1 MKSPCSPRSGLTGV
15 FNAGTVLTVALLLV
29 LGGGAVFLLVL
40 PWRTPTLETEFVPRL
55 LEFSPRVVVPSDSPE
70 SEPRDETCTYYT
82 CFDVYRCGHENGRIG
97 VYIYPIFNYVD
108 EHGKQLVRQ
117 ASREFMELLE
127 AIQHSP
133 YYTKDAA
140 KACVFVP
147 SVDTLNQRSLNRV
160 ALSRIL
166 QSLPHWNNGSNH
178 LLFNML
184 PGSLPEY
191 ATSLEVNTGRALVAG
206 GGFDSWTFR
215 RSHDV
220 SIPVFNPARPDLDE
234 SSQRRAERP
243 WLVVSSQTRIHFEF
257 RSEVASLAA
266 IHPGVLNLSTCG
278 HPWDSENTSVRCR
291 GDTLYKYPAILT
303 EGRFC
308 LVVRAARLGQ
318 SVLSDA
324 LMSGCVPVV
333 VADEY
338 ILPFSEVLDW
348 KRAAIQVREDDLEDL
363 LKVLK
368 GVSKAKL
375 FEMRSQALLLW
386 NRYFRSMAK
395 IALTTLDVIN
405 DRVFPH
411 VAKTYEDWNDLPP
424 GLLPPAP
431 FAFPFVAPRSRGF
444 TAVVLTYDRV
454 NSLFK
459 VVQQLT
465 QVPSLVKVVV
475 VWNNQR
481 KSPPPSSAW
490 PKLNKPLKVIR
501 TKANKL
507 SNRFYPYKDIETE
520 AVLAI
525 DDDIL
530 MLTSDELEF
539 GFEVWREFPD
549 RIVGFPSRVHLWDN
563 GTQQWKYE
571 SEWTNDVSMVLTGA
585 AFYHKHYSYEYFE
598 RLPTSIRRWVD
609 ERMNC
614 EDIAMNFLVANIT
627 GKAPIKV
634 APRKKFKCPEC
645 ARLDNL
651 SNDLQHMAARTE
663 CVNVFARA
671 FGGMPLKTIEF
682 RADPVLFKDNFPEKL
697 KRFPNLGS
705 L

>member
-1 MKSPCSPRSGLTGV
+1 MKGSSSARKGCSLGLAACYVLTAVTLTGCGV
-15 FNAGTVLTVALLLV
+15 LLL
-29 LGGGAVFLLVL
+29 APFE
-40 PWRTPTLETEFVPRL
+40 RRKLETEFAPRL
-55 LEFSPRVVVPSDSPE
+55 LESAPEVVVPSDSAPAELRVE
-70 SEPRDETCTYYT
+70 SCSYYT
-82 CFDVYRCGHENGRIG
+82 CFDVYRCGHQHDRVT
-97 VYIYPIFNYVD
+97 VYVYPIFNYVN
-108 EHGKQLVRQ
+108 EQGKQLTRQ

-127 AIQHSP
+127 AIQQSKF
-133 YYTKDAA
+133 YTPDPS
-140 KACVFVP
+140 KACLFVP
-147 SVDTLNQRSLNRV
+147 SIDLLSQDSLNLRAV
-160 ALSRIL
+160 SQIL
-166 QSLPHWNNGSNH
+166 NSLPYWNNGTNH
-178 LLFNML
+178 LIFNML
-184 PGSLPEY
+184 PGTSPSY
-191 ATSLEVNTGRALVAG
+191 ATYLEVNTGQAMVAG

-220 SIPVFNPARPDLDE
+220 SIPVFNPARHDIHPSLASRSD
-234 SSQRRAERP
+234 RP
-243 WLVVSSQTRIHFEF
+243 WLLISSQAHIHFEF
-257 RSEVASLAA
+257 RVDVASLAKT
-266 IHPGVLNLSTCG
+266 HHNVLNLTGCG
-278 HPWDSENTSVRCR
+278 HTWGTANRSARCH
-291 GDTLYKYPAILT
+291 GDEHYKYPAILT
-303 EGRFC
+303 EGKFC
-308 LVVRAARLGQ
+308 LVIRAARLGQ
-318 SVLSDA
+318 MVLSDA
-324 LMSGCVPVV
+324 LSAGCIPVV

-338 ILPFSEVLDW
+338 VLPFSEVLDW
-348 KRAAIQVREDDLEDL
+348 KRASVRIREDEL
-363 LKVLK
+363 LDVVGILK
-368 GVSKAKL
+368 GISEDRVS
-375 FEMRSQALLLW
+375 EMRSQALLIW
-386 NRYFRSMAK
+386 ERYFSSMAK
-395 IALTTLDVIN
+395 IATTTLDVVN
-405 DRVFPH
+405 DRLFPH
-411 VAKTYEDWNDLPP
+411 VAKSYEDWNGLPP
-424 GLLPPAP
+424 GLVPPAP
-431 FAFPFVAPRSRGF
+431 FAYPFMAPRSRGF

-465 QVPSLVKVVV
+465 EVPSLVKVVV

-481 KSPPPSSAW
+481 KSPPPASAW
-490 PKLNKPLKVIR
+490 PKLTKPLKVIR

-563 GTQQWKYE
+563 VTSLWKYE
-571 SEWTNDVSMVLTGA
+571 SEWTNDISMVLTGA
-585 AFYHKHYSYEYFE
+585 AFYHKHYSHEYFD
-598 RLPTSIRRWVD
+598 RLPADIRRWVD
-609 ERMNC
+609 DRMNC

-634 APRKKFKCPEC
+634 TPRKKFKCPEC

-651 SNDLQHMAARTE
+651 SNDLQHMAARSD

-671 FGGMPLKTIEF
+671 FGGMPLRAVEF

>member
-1 MKSPCSPRSGLTGV
+1 MKAPHTAKSS
-15 FNAGTVLTVALLLV
+15 LTVANVVCFVLGVTSLGGCALLLSR
-29 LGGGAVFLLVL
+29 
-40 PWRTPTLETEFVPRL
+40 WRTPKLETVFEPRY
-55 LEFSPRVVVPSDSPE
+55 LEASPRVVVPSDSPVA
-70 SEPRDETCTYYT
+70 EPRFDSCTYHT
-82 CFDVYRCGHENGRIG
+82 CFDVYRCGHEGGRIT

-108 EHGKQLVRQ
+108 EQGKPLLHQ

-133 YYTKDAA
+133 YYVSNPKR
-140 KACVFVP
+140 ACILVP
-147 SVDTLNQRSLNRV
+147 SIDLLNQGSVNLKAVSQILN
-160 ALSRIL
+160 
-166 QSLPHWNNGSNH
+166 SLPHWNNGTNH

-184 PGSLPEY
+184 PGAPPEY
-191 ATSLEVNTGRALVAG
+191 ATLLEVNTGRALVAG
-206 GGFDSWTFR
+206 GGFDSWTYR

-220 SIPVFNPARPDLDE
+220 SIPVFNPARFYLGE
-234 SSQRRAERP
+234 SLQNQAERP
-243 WLVVSSQTRIHFEF
+243 WLMVSSQTHIHFEF
-257 RSEVASLAA
+257 RSDVASLASTHA
-266 IHPGVLNLSTCG
+266 GVLNLTSCG
-278 HPWDSENTSVRCR
+278 NPWERDSQDVRCHQE
-291 GDTLYKYPAILT
+291 TMHKYPQVLT
-303 EGRFC
+303 EGKFC

-324 LMSGCVPVV
+324 LQSGCIPVV

-348 KRAAIQVREDDLEDL
+348 KRVAIRMREEEL
-363 LKVLK
+363 LDVVSVLTA
-368 GVSKAKL
+368 VSSARVS
-375 FEMRSQALLLW
+375 EMRSQALLLW
-386 NRYFRSMAK
+386 ERYFRSMAR

-411 VAKTYEDWNDLPP
+411 AAKSYQDWNDLPP
-424 GLLPPAP
+424 GLVPPFP
-431 FAFPFVAPRSRGF
+431 FAYPFMVPRGRGF

-459 VVQQLT
+459 VVQQLA

-475 VWNNQR
+475 VWNNQ
-481 KSPPPSSAW
+481 KKAPPASSAW
-490 PKLNKPLKVIR
+490 PKLNKPLSVVR

-507 SNRFYPYKDIETE
+507 SNRFFPYKEIETE

-530 MLTSDELEF
+530 MLTADELEF

-563 GTQQWKYE
+563 STSQWKYE
-571 SEWTNDVSMVLTGA
+571 SEWTNDISMVLTGA

-598 RLPTSIRRWVD
+598 RLPKAIRRWVD
-609 ERMNC
+609 DRMNC
-614 EDIAMNFLVANIT
+614 EDIAMNFLVANLT

-651 SNDLQHMAARTE
+651 SNDLQHLAARSE
-663 CVNVFARA
+663 CVNEFARA
-671 FGGMPLKTIEF
+671 FGTMPLQTVEF

>member
-1 MKSPCSPRSGLTGV
+1 MKGTSSTRCSPGLVACYVLTAIALTGC
-15 FNAGTVLTVALLLV
+15 GLLL
-29 LGGGAVFLLVL
+29 LAPFE
-40 PWRTPTLETEFVPRL
+40 RRKLETEFAPRL
-55 LEFSPRVVVPSDSPE
+55 LESSPEVVVPSDSALADVRVE
-70 SEPRDETCTYYT
+70 SCSYYT
-82 CFDVYRCGHENGRIG
+82 CFDVYRCGHRHDRVT
-97 VYIYPIFNYVD
+97 VYIYPLVDYVN
-108 EHGKQLVRQ
+108 EQGKQLTRQ

-127 AIQHSP
+127 AIQHSKF
-133 YYTKDAA
+133 YTPDPS
-140 KACVFVP
+140 KACLFVP
-147 SVDTLNQRSLNRV
+147 SIDLLSQDSLNLR
-160 ALSRIL
+160 AISQIL
-166 QSLPHWNNGSNH
+166 NSLPYWNNGTNH
-178 LLFNML
+178 LIFNML
-184 PGSLPEY
+184 PGTSPSY
-191 ATSLEVNTGRALVAG
+191 ATHLEVNTGQALVAG

-220 SIPVFNPARPDLDE
+220 SIPVFNPARHEVDPSLA
-234 SSQRRAERP
+234 RRSDRP
-243 WLVVSSQTRIHFEF
+243 WLLISSQAHIHFEF
-257 RSEVASLAA
+257 RVDVASLAKV
-266 IHPGVLNLSTCG
+266 HHNVLNLTGCG
-278 HPWDSENTSVRCR
+278 HAWATGNHSVRCH
-291 GDTLYKYPAILT
+291 GDKHYKYPDILT
-303 EGRFC
+303 EGKFC
-308 LVVRAARLGQ
+308 LVIRAARLGQ
-318 SVLSDA
+318 MALSDA
-324 LMSGCVPVV
+324 LSAGCIPVV

-338 ILPFSEVLDW
+338 VLPFSEALDW
-348 KRAAIQVREDDLEDL
+348 KRASILIREDEL
-363 LKVLK
+363 LDVVGILK
-368 GVSKAKL
+368 GIPEARVA
-375 FEMRSQALLLW
+375 EMRSQALLIW
-386 NRYFRSMAK
+386 ERYFSSMAK
-395 IALTTLDVIN
+395 IAMTTLEVVN
-405 DRVFPH
+405 DRLFPH
-411 VAKTYEDWNDLPP
+411 VAKSYEDWNDLPP
-424 GLLPPAP
+424 GLVPPAP
-431 FAFPFVAPRSRGF
+431 FAIPFVAPRSRGF

-465 QVPSLVKVVV
+465 EVPSLVKVVV

-481 KSPPPSSAW
+481 KSPPPASAW
-490 PKLNKPLKVIR
+490 PKLTKPLKVIR

-563 GTQQWKYE
+563 ATSLWKYE
-571 SEWTNDVSMVLTGA
+571 SEWTNDISMVLTGA
-585 AFYHKHYSYEYFE
+585 AFYHKHYSHEYFD
-598 RLPTSIRRWVD
+598 RLPADIRRWVD
-609 ERMNC
+609 DRMNC
-614 EDIAMNFLVANIT
+614 EDIAMNFLVSNIT

-651 SNDLQHMAARTE
+651 SNDLQHMAARSD

-671 FGGMPLKTIEF
+671 FGRMPLRAVEF

>member
-1 MKSPCSPRSGLTGV
+1 MKSASPTWKTC
-15 FNAGTVLTVALLLV
+15 NAGSVACYVLTAVALIGCALLL
-29 LGGGAVFLLVL
+29 F
-40 PWRTPTLETEFVPRL
+40 TPLERHGVETEFIPQF
-55 LEFSPRVVVPSDSPE
+55 LESSLDVIVSPNSPLADVRME
-70 SEPRDETCTYYT
+70 SCSYYT
-82 CFDVYRCGHENGRIG
+82 CFDVYRCGHRHDQIT
-97 VYIYPIFNYVD
+97 VYIYPLVNYID
-108 EHGKQLVRQ
+108 EHGSQLTRQ
-117 ASREFMELLE
+117 PSREFMEVLE
-127 AIQHSP
+127 TIHQSKF
-133 YYTKDAA
+133 YTPDSS
-140 KACVFVP
+140 KACLFIP
-147 SVDTLNQRSLNRV
+147 SLDVLSQDGLNLNAV
-160 ALSRIL
+160 SQIL
-166 QSLPHWNNGSNH
+166 NSLPYWNNGTNH

-184 PGSLPEY
+184 PGTSPSY
-191 ATSLEVNTGRALVAG
+191 ATSLEVNTAQALVAG

-220 SIPVFNPARPDLDE
+220 SIPVFNPARYHLDPSLAKRPDR
-234 SSQRRAERP
+234 Q
-243 WLVVSSQTRIHFEF
+243 WLLISSQTHIHFEF
-257 RSEVASLAA
+257 RAEVALLAA
-266 IHPGVLNLSTCG
+266 SHHDVLNLTSCG
-278 HPWDSENTSVRCR
+278 HHAWNGTSGKMRCHGNR
-291 GDTLYKYPAILT
+291 HYKYPEVLT
-303 EGRFC
+303 EGKFC

-318 SVLSDA
+318 MTLSDCLSA
-324 LMSGCVPVV
+324 GCIPIV

-338 ILPFSEVLDW
+338 VLPFSEVLDW
-348 KRAAIQVREDDLEDL
+348 KRAAVQIREDELEDVVGIL
-363 LKVLK
+363 RGFSEARV
-368 GVSKAKL
+368 A
-375 FEMRSQALLLW
+375 EMRSQALFIW
-386 NRYFRSMAK
+386 ERYFSSMAK
-395 IALTTLDVIN
+395 VTLTTLEIIN
-405 DRVFPH
+405 DRLFPH
-411 VAKTYEDWNDLPP
+411 VAKGYEDWNDLPP
-424 GLLPPAP
+424 GLVPPAP
-431 FAFPFVAPRSRGF
+431 FAIPFVAPRSRGF

-481 KSPPPSSAW
+481 KSPPPASAW
-490 PKLNKPLKVIR
+490 PKLSKPLKVIR

-563 GTQQWKYE
+563 ATSLWKYE
-571 SEWTNDVSMVLTGA
+571 SEWTNDISMVLTGA
-585 AFYHKHYSYEYFE
+585 AFYHKHYSHEYFD
-598 RLPTSIRRWVD
+598 RLPADIRRWVD

-651 SNDLQHMAARTE
+651 SNDLQHMAARSE

-671 FGGMPLKTIEF
+671 FGGMPLKTVEF

-697 KRFPNLGS
+697 KRFSNLGS

>member
-1 MKSPCSPRSGLTGV
+1 MKAAPSARKGCSPGLTACYV
-15 FNAGTVLTVALLLV
+15 VTAIALTGCGLLL
-29 LGGGAVFLLVL
+29 LAPLE
-40 PWRTPTLETEFVPRL
+40 RRKLETGFAPRL
-55 LEFSPRVVVPSDSPE
+55 LESSPEVVVPSDSDLADARVE
-70 SEPRDETCTYYT
+70 ACSYYT
-82 CFDVYRCGHENGRIG
+82 CFDVYRCGHRHDRVT
-97 VYIYPIFNYVD
+97 VYVYPIFNYVN
-108 EHGKQLVRQ
+108 EQGKELTRQ

-127 AIQHSP
+127 AIQHSKF
-133 YYTKDAA
+133 YTADPS
-140 KACVFVP
+140 KACLFVP
-147 SVDTLNQRSLNRV
+147 SIDLLSQDSLNLRAV
-160 ALSRIL
+160 SQIL
-166 QSLPHWNNGSNH
+166 NSLPYWNNGTNH
-178 LLFNML
+178 LIFNML
-184 PGSLPEY
+184 PGTSPSY
-191 ATSLEVNTGRALVAG
+191 ATHLEVNTGQALVAG

-220 SIPVFNPARPDLDE
+220 SIPVFNPARHDIEPPLAKRSD
-234 SSQRRAERP
+234 RP
-243 WLVVSSQTRIHFEF
+243 WLLISSQAHIHFEF
-257 RSEVASLAA
+257 RVDVASLAKT
-266 IHPGVLNLSTCG
+266 HHNVLNLTGCG
-278 HPWDSENTSVRCR
+278 HAWATGNHSVRCH
-291 GDTLYKYPAILT
+291 GDRHYKYPEILT
-303 EGRFC
+303 EGKFC

-318 SVLSDA
+318 MALSDA
-324 LMSGCVPVV
+324 LSAGCIPVV

-338 ILPFSEVLDW
+338 VLPFSEVLDW
-348 KRAAIQVREDDLEDL
+348 KRASIRIREDEL
-363 LKVLK
+363 LDVVGILK
-368 GVSKAKL
+368 GISEARVS
-375 FEMRSQALLLW
+375 EMRSQALLIW
-386 NRYFRSMAK
+386 ERYFSSMAK
-395 IALTTLDVIN
+395 VATTTLEVVN
-405 DRVFPH
+405 DRLFPH
-411 VAKTYEDWNDLPP
+411 VAKSYEDWNDLPP
-424 GLLPPAP
+424 GLVPPAP
-431 FAFPFVAPRSRGF
+431 FAYPFVAPRSRGF

-465 QVPSLVKVVV
+465 EVPSLVKVVV

-481 KSPPPSSAW
+481 KSPPPVSAW
-490 PKLNKPLKVIR
+490 PKLTKPLKVIR

-530 MLTSDELEF
+530 MLTADELEF

-563 GTQQWKYE
+563 ATSLWKYE
-571 SEWTNDVSMVLTGA
+571 SEWTNDISMVLTGA
-585 AFYHKHYSYEYFE
+585 AFYHKHYSHEYFD
-598 RLPTSIRRWVD
+598 RLPADIRRWVD
-609 ERMNC
+609 DRMNC
-614 EDIAMNFLVANIT
+614 EDIAMNFLVSNIT

-651 SNDLQHMAARTE
+651 SNDLQHMAARSD

-671 FGGMPLKTIEF
+671 FGGMPLKAVEF

>member
-1 MKSPCSPRSGLTGV
+1 MMKNASPSRKACSVGS
-15 FNAGTVLTVALLLV
+15 AACYVLTATTLVGCALLL
-29 LGGGAVFLLVL
+29 LAPFE
-40 PWRTPTLETEFVPRL
+40 RRKLETEFAPRF
-55 LEFSPRVVVPSDSPE
+55 LELSPSVVVPSS
-70 SEPRDETCTYYT
+70 SALAEPRIESCSYYT
-82 CFDVYRCGHENGRIG
+82 CFDVYRCGHRHDQVT
-97 VYIYPIFNYVD
+97 VYVYPIFNYVD
-108 EHGKQLVRQ
+108 EHGKELTRQ

-127 AIQHSP
+127 AIQQSKF
-133 YYTKDAA
+133 YTSDPT
-140 KACVFVP
+140 KACLLIP
-147 SVDTLNQRSLNRV
+147 SLDTLNQEGLNLNAV
-160 ALSRIL
+160 SQIL
-166 QSLPHWNNGSNH
+166 NSLPHWDNGTNH

-184 PGSLPEY
+184 PGMLPSY
-191 ATSLEVNTGRALVAG
+191 TTSLEVNTAQAMVAG

-215 RSHDV
+215 RSHDI
-220 SIPVFNPARPDLDE
+220 SIPVFNPARYELD
-234 SSQRRAERP
+234 SSLAKRCDRQ
-243 WLVVSSQTRIHFEF
+243 WLLISAQPGIHFEF
-257 RSEVASLAA
+257 RAVVASLAKA
-266 IHPGVLNLSTCG
+266 HHDVLNLTSCG
-278 HPWDSENTSVRCR
+278 RASNANGNRLRCHGNR
-291 GDTLYKYPAILT
+291 HYKYPDILT
-303 EGRFC
+303 EGKFC

-318 SVLSDA
+318 MAFSDVLSA
-324 LMSGCVPVV
+324 GCIPVV

-338 ILPFSEVLDW
+338 VLPFSEVLDW
-348 KRAAIQVREDDLEDL
+348 KRAAVRIREDELED
-363 LKVLK
+363 VVGILK
-368 GVSKAKL
+368 GFSEARVA
-375 FEMRSQALLLW
+375 EMRSQVLLFW
-386 NRYFRSMAK
+386 ERYFSSMER
-395 IALTTLDVIN
+395 IAMTTLEIIN
-405 DRVFPH
+405 DRLFPH
-411 VAKTYEDWNDLPP
+411 VGKGYEDWNDLPP
-424 GLLPPAP
+424 GLVPPAP
-431 FAFPFVAPRSRGF
+431 FAIPFVAPRSRGF

-459 VVQQLT
+459 VVQQLA

-481 KSPPPSSAW
+481 KSPPPASAW
-490 PKLNKPLKVIR
+490 PKLSKPLKVIR

-563 GTQQWKYE
+563 TTSLWKYE
-571 SEWTNDVSMVLTGA
+571 SEWTNDISMVLTGA
-585 AFYHKHYSYEYFE
+585 AFYHKHYSHEYFD
-598 RLPTSIRRWVD
+598 RLPADIRRWVD
-609 ERMNC
+609 DRMNC

-651 SNDLQHMAARTE
+651 SNDLQHMAARSE
-663 CVNVFARA
+663 CVNIFAKA
-671 FGGMPLKTIEF
+671 FGGMPLKTVEF

-697 KRFPNLGS
+697 KRFSNLGS